1 MALHAQRQGLQALQD
16 QEGVERRQ
24 RGAHVAQRHHPAT
37 ADKGRRAEGFGVGH
51 AVVGRVRGIEQ
62 REACSVRCP
71 RECARIDHDA
81 ADAGAVAAHVFGQR
95 VHDDV
100 GAVLERP
107 AEDRR
112 GHGVVDDQRHAMAV
126 GSIGQGLEVDNI
138 AGRVADRFAEHRL
151 GAAVD
156 QRFQAGDIV
165 MGGEAHFDARA
176 RQGVG
181 EQVVGAAV
189 ELGHRDDVVA
199 HFGNGLHRIGD
210 GRHAAGHGQG
220 TDAAF
225 QRRNALFQH
234 VVGGVHDPRVDVA
247 RHLEV
252 KQVGAVLGV
261 VEGERGGLVNR
272 HGHRLGGRVGAVTGV
287 DGQGFQFHGAFL
299 QGGRESPQ
307 HREICR
313 PGQCSR
319 ARKPAVT

>member
-1 MALHAQRQGLQALQD
+1 M
-16 QEGVERRQ
+16 
-24 RGAHVAQRHHPAT
+24 
-37 ADKGRRAEGFGVGH
+37 
-51 AVVGRVRGIEQ
+51 VGRVRGVEQ
-62 REACSVRCP
+62 REARRVCCP
-71 RECARIDHDA
+71 GEGARIDHDA

-112 GHGVVDDQRHAMAV
+112 GHGVVDDQRHTMAV
-126 GSIGQGLEVDNI
+126 GGVGQGLEVDDI
-138 AGRVADRFAEHRL
+138 AGRVADRFAEYGL
-151 GAAVD
+151 GALID
-156 QRFQAGDIV
+156 QRFQGGDVIV
-165 MGGEAHFDARA
+165 GGEAHLDAGA

-199 HFGNGLHRIGD
+199 DFGEGLHRVGD

-220 TDAAF
+220 ADPAF
-225 QRRNALFQH
+225 QRRDALLQH
-234 VVGGVHDPRVDVA
+234 VVGRVHDPRIDVA

-252 KQVGAVLGV
+252 EQVGAVLGV

-287 DGQGFQFHGAFL
+287 DGQGFQFHAEFL
-299 QGGRESPQ
+299 KGGGESRQ

-313 PGQCSR
+313 GGQCAS
-319 ARKPAVT
+319 ARPAEFTPALMARTAAAPGLPPATAAG